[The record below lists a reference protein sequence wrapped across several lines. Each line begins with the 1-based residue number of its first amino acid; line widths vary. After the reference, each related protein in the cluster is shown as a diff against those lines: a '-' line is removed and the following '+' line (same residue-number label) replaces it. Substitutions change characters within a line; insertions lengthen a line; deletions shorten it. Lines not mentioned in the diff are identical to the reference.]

1 MEIHPTFIIITGL
14 VLDVFGAIF
23 IVFPLATLI
32 SRTWG
37 TLNPE
42 KEKTRTDMLGAFRD
56 DKRIQILARIGIV
69 LLSVGFIIQIIG
81 NWLQNTPSFDV

>member
-14 VLDVFGAIF
+14 VLDVIGAIF
-23 IVFPLATLI
+23 IVFPLVTLI
-32 SRTWG
+32 NRTWG

-56 DKRIQILARIGIV
+56 DNRIQILARIGIF